1 MVQILW
7 MGTCPMARHPL
18 YSPWSTVSDQT
29 APARL
34 VRQLLR
40 VVVLLARDKNR
51 SPSREM
57 LGRATSVQ
65 NEQGRAMPANPVVNA
80 RPSATVSDHPVDAVY
95 TPIRNA
101 ITVMARVGRNASMLA
116 STALYAISRA
126 LTRYRTAEDLNVTS
140 SKLARY
146 ERLLND
152 IFPLVSPDVRTMI
165 DDVRQQVLDSSL
177 PTGSDI

>member
-1 MVQILW
+1 
-7 MGTCPMARHPL
+7 MACHPL
-18 YSPWSTVSDQT
+18 YSPWLTVSDQT
-29 APARL
+29 APARS
-34 VRQLLR
+34 VHQPLR
-40 VVVLLARDKNR
+40 AVVLLARDKNR
-51 SPSREM
+51 SRYRET
-57 LGRATSVQ
+57 LGRATSVR

-80 RPSATVSDHPVDAVY
+80 RPSATVSDLPVDAVY
-95 TPIRNA
+95 TPTRNV
-101 ITVMARVGRNASMLA
+101 TTDMARVGRNASMLA
-116 STALYAISRA
+116 TLALYAISEA